1 METKMNF
8 RKLYNRK
15 VVWFLI
21 IIFLIFLAFCI
32 YWIGYLQIAHSTFEN
47 YYAFRGCVQLI
58 EKTDTYGM
66 CKLSSGQTIKLV
78 KFKNKWYLDGDLS
91 YPGFNFL

>member
-21 IIFLIFLAFCI
+21 IIFLILLAFCI

-58 EKTDTYGM
+58 EKTDTYGI

-78 KFKNKWYLDGDLS
+78 KFKNKWYLDGDLP